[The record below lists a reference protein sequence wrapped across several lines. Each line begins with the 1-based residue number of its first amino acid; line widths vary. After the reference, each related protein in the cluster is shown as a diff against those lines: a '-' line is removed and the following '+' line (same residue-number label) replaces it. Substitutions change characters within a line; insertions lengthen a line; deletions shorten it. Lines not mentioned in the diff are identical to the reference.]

1 MNNKSKYT
9 VGSIVLLAIIAYAS
23 GIASQLIYALMR
35 WLEDGIGGSG
45 GLLGAIMPTIGDDYA
60 YQPQSPP
67 LNIALP
73 LYINTFLLAMLLER
87 LKISA
92 LLS

>member
-9 VGSIVLLAIIAYAS
+9 AGTIVLLAIIAYAS

-35 WLEDGIGGSG
+35 WLDDGIGGSS
-45 GLLGAIMPTIGDDYA
+45 GLLGAIMPTIGNDYT

-67 LNIALP
+67 LNIGMP
-73 LYINTFLLAMLLER
+73 VKF
-87 LKISA
+87 
-92 LLS
+92 